1 MKLSKEFWEERY
13 EQHQTGWDIGY
24 ASIPLSAYLQKLTIK
39 NQRILI
45 PGAGNAHEV
54 KILLKNGFTNIT
66 VLDIAERPLK
76 ELHDLYKGDA
86 RVRLVNEDFFAH
98 KGSYD
103 LIIEQ
108 TFFCAIDPVLRPK
121 YVQKMDNLMA
131 DGSRL
136 FGLLFNFELTE
147 IGPPFGGSIIEYQKL
162 FEGSF
167 KIHKLEACY
176 NSIKPRMNNELFIEL
191 LKR

>member
-54 KILLKNGFTNIT
+54 KFLLKNGFTNIT

-147 IGPPFGGSIIEYQKL
+147 IGPPFGGSITEYQKL